1 MKTLL
6 LLATT
11 LMSLPLTSLG
21 EQTAMHIR
29 VKTNDNTVVFEL
41 NESSAAKA
49 LHDQLPL
56 SIAVESFGSNEK
68 IFYPPKKLRVTDTP
82 LAKGGQAG
90 TLAYYAPWGDVV
102 MFYDS
107 FGSASGL
114 YELGQA
120 ISGSEHI
127 KGMSGKIEIE
137 KGSAP

>member
-90 TLAYYAPWGDVV
+90 TLAYYAPWGNVV
-102 MFYDS
+102 MFYGSFDS
-107 FGSASGL
+107 APGL
-114 YELGQA
+114 YKLGEA

-137 KGSAP
+137 KGSTP